1 MSYSHPEG
9 GTAPEAGKDGAC
21 ESLEELARKYREAL
35 LRFFTKR
42 LGSAVD
48 AEDLTQEVFMRL
60 VRHKDRTSI
69 RHMEAYLFQTA
80 SNLVRDHARRNA
92 THRVSDHVPFDDV
105 YHDGHFED
113 RPEGAVPSE
122 ERVYEGREAIEAFL
136 SVLAEMPPRRRTVF
150 LMHRFQGDSYGA
162 IATKLG
168 ISVSVVEKHMMKALL
183 QFHTR
188 LGPL

>member
-1 MSYSHPEG
+1 MSYSHPEDDAG
-9 GTAPEAGKDGAC
+9 PKSGEGEARA
-21 ESLEELARKYREAL
+21 SLDELARKYHDPL
-35 LRFFTKR
+35 LRFFTKQ
-42 LGSAVD
+42 LGNGAD
-48 AEDLTQEVFMRL
+48 AEDLTQEVFVRL

-80 SNLVRDHARRNA
+80 SNLIRDHARRNT
-92 THRVSDHVPFDDV
+92 THRVYDHVPLEESN
-105 YHDGHFED
+105 YEA
-113 RPEGAVPSE
+113 RGAVPSE
-122 ERVYEGREAIEAFL
+122 EHVYEGREAIDAFL

-150 LMHRFQGDSYGA
+150 LMHRFQGHSYGA

-188 LGPL
+188 LDGL

>member
-1 MSYSHPEG
+1 MLN
-9 GTAPEAGKDGAC
+9 ADKDVHC
-21 ESLEELARKYREAL
+21 ESLDELARKYHDPL
-35 LRFFTKR
+35 LRFFTKQ
-42 LGSAVD
+42 LGNGAD
-48 AEDLTQEVFMRL
+48 AEDLTQEVFVRL

-80 SNLVRDHARRNA
+80 SNLIRDHARRNT
-92 THRVSDHVPFDDV
+92 THRVNDHVPLEGSG
-105 YHDGHFED
+105 YES
-113 RPEGAVPSE
+113 RGAVPSE
-122 ERVYEGREAIEAFL
+122 EHVYEGREAIDAFL

-150 LMHRFQGDSYGA
+150 LMHRFQGYSYGA

>member
-1 MSYSHPEG
+1 MAHSHPDGEAAATVAEG
-9 GTAPEAGKDGAC
+9 IDAGQR
-21 ESLEELARKYREAL
+21 EPLETLAREYRGAL
-35 LRFFTKR
+35 LRFFTKQ
-42 LGSAVD
+42 LGSSTD
-48 AEDLTQEVFMRL
+48 AEDLTQEVFVRL
-60 VRHKDRTSI
+60 VRHKDRQNI

-80 SNLVRDHARRNA
+80 SNLLRDRARRNV
-92 THRVSDHVPFDDV
+92 THRVNDHVPFEES
-105 YHDGHFED
+105 YYEG

-122 ERVYEGREAIEAFL
+122 ERVYEGREAIDAFL
-136 SVLAEMPPRRRTVF
+136 TVLAEMPPRRRTVF

-183 QFHTR
+183 QFHSR